1 MKKLALGV
9 MTLFL
14 ALTLLGACASGSRGS
29 GSSKALGCLACTAG
43 CAACTYGCA
52 SCSDACAYDGYVET
66 ECGEKLTEQTDG
78 TKEP

>member
-1 MKKLALGV
+1 MKKLALAA
-9 MTLFL
+9 MALFL

-52 SCSDACAYDGYVET
+52 SCASYDGYVET

-78 TKEP
+78 TKGP